1 MENITLPDIGIFV
14 AFLVS
19 LISGI
24 AYLKK
29 HLKEWIQLAV
39 KSDFDTLNEK
49 IETIQTDLTKMQDG
63 LDQEKA
69 DQARYRILRFSDE
82 TLQGV
87 KHTQEHFNQILQ
99 AITDYERYANA
110 HPEYPNGM
118 AIAAIN
124 NIKRVNQKCF
134 EEDSFLR

>member
-1 MENITLPDIGIFV
+1 MENITLADIGMFV

-24 AYLKK
+24 AYIKK
-29 HLKEWIQLAV
+29 HATDWFKAAV
-39 KSDFDTLNEK
+39 KDDFEALGGKVSD
-49 IETIQTDLTKMQDG
+49 IQSELTRIQDG
-63 LDQEKA
+63 LEQEKA

-82 TLQGV
+82 ILQGT

-99 AITDYERYANA
+99 AITDYERYANS
-110 HPEYPNGM
+110 HPQYPNGM
-118 AIAAIN
+118 AIAAIA
-124 NIKRVNQKCF
+124 NIKKVNAKCF

>member
-1 MENITLPDIGIFV
+1 MENITLADLGILI

-19 LISGI
+19 LLSGI

-29 HLKEWIQLAV
+29 NLTTWIKAAI
-39 KSDFDTLNEK
+39 KDDFESLDEK
-49 IETIQTDLTKMQDG
+49 VTDIQSELTKMQDG
-63 LDQEKA
+63 LEQEKA

-82 TLQGV
+82 ILQGT

-110 HPEYPNGM
+110 HPSYPNGQAVA
-118 AIAAIN
+118 AIA
-124 NIKRVNQKCF
+124 NIKKVNAKCF

>member
-1 MENITLPDIGIFV
+1 MENITLADIGIFV

-39 KSDFDTLNEK
+39 KSDFDILNEK

-87 KHTQEHFNQILQ
+87 KHTQEHFNQILS
-99 AITDYERYANA
+99 AITEYERYANS
-110 HPEYPNGM
+110 HPSYPNGM

>member
-1 MENITLPDIGIFV
+1 MENITLADIGIFV

-39 KSDFDTLNEK
+39 KPDFDTLNEK
-49 IETIQTDLTKMQDG
+49 METIQTDLTKMQDG

-99 AITDYERYANA
+99 EITDYERYANS

>member
-1 MENITLPDIGIFV
+1 MEAITLADIGVLV

-29 HLKEWIQLAV
+29 HLKDWIQGAV
-39 KSDFDTLNEK
+39 RDDFEAIDKK
-49 IETIQTDLTKMQDG
+49 IDNIQSDLTRVKDD

-82 TLQGV
+82 ILQGK
-87 KHTQEHFNQILQ
+87 KHTQEHFNQILSM
-99 AITDYERYANA
+99 ITEYERYANS
-110 HPEYPNGM
+110 HPQYPNGL
-118 AIAAIN
+118 AVAAIT

>member
-1 MENITLPDIGIFV
+1 MENVTLADIGIFV

-49 IETIQTDLTKMQDG
+49 METIQADLTRMQDG

-99 AITDYERYANA
+99 AITDYERYANS
-110 HPEYPNGM
+110 HPNYPNGM

>member
-1 MENITLPDIGIFV
+1 MENITLADIGILV

-19 LISGI
+19 LMSGI

-29 HLKEWIQLAV
+29 NLKDWIRAATAE
-39 KSDFDTLNEK
+39 DFESLDEK
-49 IETIQTDLTKMQDG
+49 VTEIQTEIGKMQDG
-63 LDQEKA
+63 LEQEKA

-82 TLQGV
+82 ILQGT

-99 AITDYERYANA
+99 AITDYERYANS
-110 HPEYPNGM
+110 HPQYPNGM
-118 AIAAIN
+118 AIAAIA
-124 NIKRVNQKCF
+124 NIKKVNAKCF